1 MQTIPL
7 PELSI
12 VFVPTVLMLFI
23 MYRWKLKSWVGL
35 YANLRM
41 IVQLLVV
48 GYFLTYLFET
58 NEPIIVE

>member
-7 PELSI
+7 PELGI

-23 MYRWKLKSWVGL
+23 MYRWKLKAWVGL

-41 IVQLLVV
+41 IVQLLLV